1 MSHIDEVEKD
11 FQSQGDDIKYSNLD
25 LESHESRHETG
36 DGIKVKAEK
45 DRYRDQGG
53 EAEGKWDKTVTDV

>member
-53 EAEGKWDKTVTDV
+53 EAEGK